1 MDNFLFHNFSVAP
14 SYADVA
20 LNKDISIICK
30 HKVIADTVVKSFLY
44 RRNSKGTNIDSSVVE
59 HIMLHSSEKNTF
71 HYISLSVVCCKSSL
85 VDE

>member
-30 HKVIADTVVKSFLY
+30 HKVITDTA
-44 RRNSKGTNIDSSVVE
+44 
-59 HIMLHSSEKNTF
+59 
-71 HYISLSVVCCKSSL
+71 L
-85 VDE
+85 VFYLEETVRALI